1 LRVDELMAET
11 SKDTPRKPRKQS
23 ASADNLQRSGHLFQP
38 GQSGNPKGRE
48 KGSRNVTTLALEAL
62 LDGQATALTQKAI
75 NLALTG
81 DLAALRICLDRILPP
96 RKDRPLTFHFPEI
109 TNAAEAVKTMS
120 AILAAVA
127 SGEITPT
134 EASEIGKLVDS
145 YVRAVEATELAARI
159 ERLERTNQ

>member
-1 LRVDELMAET
+1 MSEAENT
-11 SKDTPRKPRKQS
+11 AGKQRGKPFKR
-23 ASADNLQRSGHLFQP
+23 
-38 GQSGNPKGRE
+38 GQSGNPDGRP
-48 KGSRNVTTLALEAL
+48 KGSRNVTTVALETL

-75 NLALTG
+75 DLALAG
-81 DLAALRICLDRILPP
+81 DMAALRLCIDRILPP
-96 RKDRPLTFHFPEI
+96 RKDRPLTFCFPTI
-109 TNAAEAVKTMS
+109 TNAAEAAKTMS

-159 ERLERTNQ
+159 ERLERMTSQ

>member
-1 LRVDELMAET
+1 MADAENT
-11 SKDTPRKPRKQS
+11 AGKQRGKPFRKGR
-23 ASADNLQRSGHLFQP
+23 
-38 GQSGNPKGRE
+38 SGNPEGRP
-48 KGSRNVTTLALEAL
+48 KGSRNATTLALETL

-75 NLALTG
+75 DLALTG

-96 RKDRPLTFHFPEI
+96 RKDRPLTFDFPQI
-109 TNAAEAVKTMS
+109 TNAAEAAATMS

-159 ERLERTNQ
+159 ERLERMTSQ

>member
-1 LRVDELMAET
+1 MADAENT
-11 SKDTPRKPRKQS
+11 AGKQRGKPFRKGR
-23 ASADNLQRSGHLFQP
+23 
-38 GQSGNPKGRE
+38 SGNPDGRP
-48 KGSRNVTTLALEAL
+48 KGSRNVTTVALESL

-75 NLALTG
+75 DLALTG
-81 DLAALRICLDRILPP
+81 DMAALRLCLDRILPP
-96 RKDRPLTFHFPEI
+96 RKDRPLTFNFPSI
-109 TNAAEAVKTMS
+109 TNAAEAASTMS

-159 ERLERTNQ
+159 ERLERMTSQ